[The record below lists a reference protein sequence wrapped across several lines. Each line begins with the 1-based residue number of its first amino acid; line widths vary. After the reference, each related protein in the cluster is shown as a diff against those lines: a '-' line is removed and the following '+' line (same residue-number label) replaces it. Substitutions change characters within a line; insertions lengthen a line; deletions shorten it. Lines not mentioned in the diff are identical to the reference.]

1 MLGDPEIILGGEE
14 PLPKLEIGDVV
25 EAAAADVLI
34 KLKYFALSI
43 PISISI

>member
-25 EAAAADVLI
+25 EATAADVLI
-34 KLKYFALSI
+34 KLAWCAI
-43 PISISI
+43 MA